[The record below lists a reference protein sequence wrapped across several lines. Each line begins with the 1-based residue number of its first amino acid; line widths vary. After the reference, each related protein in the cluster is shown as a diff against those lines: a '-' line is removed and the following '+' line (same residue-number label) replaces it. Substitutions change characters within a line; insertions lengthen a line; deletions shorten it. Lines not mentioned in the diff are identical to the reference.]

1 MRSKQRGFSLVE
13 LLVVIAIIGL
23 LVGMLLPALGAVR
36 ETARQAECKSRMGQL
51 ANACEQY
58 MTSHKMLP
66 FSISH
71 LVEGQNPAVERSGR
85 GWIVPLLPLLDRRNE
100 YNDLVVTGDF
110 LAGGGMAST
119 DPDHRDKLRMN
130 LPFLKCP
137 SDGDATIQITAQ
149 PEFLGEIL
157 GATSYKGC
165 IGDTR
170 LTDATGSGNP
180 TGGGGTSIFAGS
192 EPDCHA
198 TNPCNGLFWRNS
210 YQFPK
215 RFDRF
220 SEGTAQTFMIGED
233 VPSMNDHSAW
243 FFCNGDWAT
252 CNIPLNYFPDPP
264 TPADWVNV
272 MSFRSRHPGG
282 AMFCFADKHV
292 RFIAD
297 VIDPSVYRALS
308 TRDSK
313 NPVDTNELILSA
325 SDYE

>member
-1 MRSKQRGFSLVE
+1 MRSNRGFSLVE

-23 LVGMLLPALGAVR
+23 LMGMLLPALGVVR
-36 ETARQAECKSRMGQL
+36 ETARQAECKSRLGQL

-58 MTSHKMLP
+58 MASHGMVP

-71 LVEGQNPAVERSGR
+71 LVEGPNPDVQVSGR
-85 GWIVPLLPLLDRRNE
+85 GWIVPLLPLIDRRNE
-100 YNDLVVTGDF
+100 YNDLVLTGNFQD
-110 LAGGGMAST
+110 GEGMASS
-119 DPDHRDKLRMN
+119 DPEHVDILQMN
-130 LPFLKCP
+130 FPLLKCP
-137 SDGDATIQITAQ
+137 SDGDSDILLTAQ
-149 PEFLGEIL
+149 PEFP
-157 GATSYKGC
+157 GASLASTNYKGC

-170 LTDATGSGNP
+170 LADV
-180 TGGGGTSIFAGS
+180 TGGPSIFAGS

-210 YQFPK
+210 YQFPR

-233 VPSMNDHSAW
+233 VPRMNDHSAW
-243 FFCNGDWAT
+243 FFANGDWAT
-252 CNIPLNYFPDPP
+252 CNIPLNYNPDPP

-282 AMFCFADKHV
+282 AFFCFADKHV
-292 RFIAD
+292 RYIAD
-297 VIDPSVYRALS
+297 NIDMTVYRALS

-313 NPVDTNELILSA
+313 NPVQTNELILSA

>member
-36 ETARQAECKSRMGQL
+36 ETARQTECKSRMGQL

-58 MTSHKMLP
+58 MTSHGMLP

-71 LVEGQNPAVERSGR
+71 LAEGQDFDPQRSGR
-85 GWIVPLLPLLDRRNE
+85 GWIVPLLPLIDRRNE
-100 YNDLVVTGDF
+100 YNDLVLTGNF
-110 LAGGGMAST
+110 LDGEGMAST
-119 DPDHRDKLRMN
+119 DPEHRDILRMN
-130 LPFLKCP
+130 LPLLKCP
-137 SDGDATIQITAQ
+137 SDGDNDTPLTAQ
-149 PEFLGEIL
+149 PEFPGESL
-157 GATSYKGC
+157 AGTNYKGC

-170 LTDATGSGNP
+170 LTDTTGTGGP
-180 TGGGGTSIFAGS
+180 TGGLGTSIFGGS

-215 RFDRF
+215 RFNHF

-233 VPSMNDHSAW
+233 VPTMNDHSAW

-252 CNIPLNYFPDPP
+252 CSIPLNYYPDPP

-282 AMFCFADKHV
+282 AFFCFADKHV

-297 VIDPSVYRALS
+297 DIDMAVYRALS

-313 NPVDTNELILSA
+313 SPVQTNEIILSA
-325 SDYE
+325 SDY